1 MKMRK
6 LKKQFA
12 FIVYMSFALMVFT
25 AIFIIIVGL
34 LLVEDILPKSLFI
47 IMGAVVLATLPW
59 SYKKMKGLEYG

>member
-6 LKKQFA
+6 MKKQFA

-34 LLVEDILPKSLFI
+34 LLVDEILIQSLFI
-47 IMGAVVLATLPW
+47 ILGVLVLAALPW
-59 SYKKMKGLEYG
+59 SYKKMKALEYG